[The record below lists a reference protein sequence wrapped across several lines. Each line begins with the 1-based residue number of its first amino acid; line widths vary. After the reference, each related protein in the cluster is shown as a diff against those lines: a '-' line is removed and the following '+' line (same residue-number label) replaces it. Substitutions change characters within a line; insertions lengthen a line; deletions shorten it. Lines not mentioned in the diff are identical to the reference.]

1 MGQAA
6 SKTVAKAAPAA
17 VTQST
22 KRATPRSPPMVA
34 SSEEMPDEL
43 LKFLHDAGPLKPTT
57 KQQQQQQQQPRPQ
70 RQWQVQSMRLAE
82 NVPGHDTKRT
92 TSFSYRSDA
101 DETFRLDV
109 VAFYPLLAQT
119 NSVDQLYQQLSSGV
133 SKTPESDMEK
143 LHDTIRYL
151 QLPLIMK
158 DVQDNSYIGVRAEQ
172 IPFGLEHT
180 NSEQVKLVV
189 QDLWEMEQRGNS

>member
-17 VTQST
+17 VTQTT
-22 KRATPRSPPMVA
+22 KRATAPVVA
-34 SSEEMPDEL
+34 SSEDMPDDL

-57 KQQQQQQQQPRPQ
+57 KQQQQQQPRPQ

-119 NSVDQLYQQLSSGV
+119 TSVEHLYQQRSSET
-133 SKTPESDMEK
+133 SKASESDMEK

-158 DVQDNSYIGVRAEQ
+158 DVEDNSYIGVRAEQ
-172 IPFGLEHT
+172 IPFGLEQT
-180 NSEQVKLVV
+180 NAEQVKLVI
-189 QDLWEMEQRGNS
+189 QDLWEMEQQGNS